1 MQLVG
6 ALVPPSPPS
15 RHPQRQ
21 LGCGSTRLLIQ
32 QAPTRDALTHR
43 AAQTNANSERGDE
56 TRACKASKDIHTR
69 THNTRALARVL
80 IESAT
85 IEHPIHRQRIATP
98 HLHQFAK
105 MEADK
110 MRPIELQSPEDLRYL
125 IGKVRSAA
133 AQNLSKLPPSQDPA
147 MMQRVEELLDD
158 VTSSLVLPF
167 TISNYLRMTAII

>member
-69 THNTRALARVL
+69 THNTRALARVP

-98 HLHQFAK
+98 PSL
-105 MEADK
+105 
-110 MRPIELQSPEDLRYL
+110 PIRQNGSRQDASDRATVAGRLTVSDW
-125 IGKVRSAA
+125 KSA
-133 AQNLSKLPPSQDPA
+133 
-147 MMQRVEELLDD
+147 
-158 VTSSLVLPF
+158 
-167 TISNYLRMTAII
+167 ISRCTKPQQTTAITGSGYDAACRGIA